1 MELFEK
7 ESGVKKGAGPAVTLH
22 FDGGSRGNPGPS
34 GIGVVLLDEKKR
46 PLYELAEF
54 LGQRTSNFAEYTAL
68 VRGLTAAKA
77 LKASKVEVKADS
89 ELVVRQINGIYKVKS
104 PDLLPLYR
112 QAMALIGELGNV
124 TVTHVYREGN
134 ARSDE
139 LANLAMD
146 RMTKIEPLGP
156 PGTIGGKRAE
166 TGVAGVKEEAEAVVE
181 DATTKGL
188 GGLAGLFG
196 AAGHVDGKLT
206 AEQLQILA
214 LIGLKPGRTAAEIG
228 DELKRTPAAVMRA
241 IGDALIARHE
251 LAYTDNRRG
260 EDHLFVTEKGERLLR
275 QMLGAV
281 GDV

>member
-1 MELFEK
+1 M
-7 ESGVKKGAGPAVTLH
+7 KKGAGPVVPLH

-34 GIGVVLLDEKKR
+34 GIGVVLRDEKKR

-68 VRGLTAAKA
+68 VRGLTAARA

-134 ARSDE
+134 ARADE

-156 PGTIGGKRAE
+156 AGTIGGTRAE
-166 TGVAGVKEEAEAVVE
+166 AGAAPSKGEEAAPEVD
-181 DATTKGL
+181 DATTKSL
-188 GGLAGLFG
+188 GRLAGLF
-196 AAGHVDGKLT
+196 AAVGNVDGKLT
-206 AEQLQILA
+206 AEQLEILA
-214 LIGLKPGRTAAEIG
+214 LIGLKPGQTAAEIG

-251 LAYTDNRRG
+251 LAYAENRRG

-281 GDV
+281 EGEGEA